1 MSPYSRILITLG
13 SAGTSVGGTDVG
25 GTDVGGTDVGGTDVG
40 GTEVSGAVSGVLV
53 AAGAQ
58 LDNNVAKT
66 ITNPIVSLKNSLWVN
81 LFFFFLIQQFK
92 STVISS

>member
-1 MSPYSRILITLG
+1 MSPYSRILVTLG

-25 GTDVGGTDVGGTDVG
+25 GTEVGGIDVG

-58 LDNNVAKT
+58 LDNNVART
-66 ITNPIVSLKNSLWVN
+66 ITNTIASLKNSLWVN
-81 LFFFFLIQQFK
+81 LFF
-92 STVISS
+92 ISNLLYLWLVYINR